1 METKNTYSSVLEQRG
16 NYHPENEYFM
26 IDYIDFD
33 CGSHIRLPFLRK
45 EQMVEVC
52 SEVMEAISEGAH
64 IEHFRVL
71 PESFLDM
78 KPFEDMEEVS
88 EEEQQYTQRELLF
101 DKRYQKMAE
110 RFKNNECF
118 FQKNLK

>member
-1 METKNTYSSVLEQRG
+1 MDFKNTFNSVLEQRG

-26 IDYIDFD
+26 VDYMDWD
-33 CGSHIRLPFLRK
+33 NHSHIRLPFLRQ
-45 EQMVEVC
+45 EQMFEVC
-52 SEVMEAISEGAH
+52 FTVAVAIAKGAD
-64 IEHFRVL
+64 IGNFRVM
-71 PESFLDM
+71 PEKFLDM
-78 KPFEDMEEVS
+78 KPFEYMEEVS
-88 EEEQQYTQRELLF
+88 EEEQHYTQRELLF

>member
-1 METKNTYSSVLEQRG
+1 METKTFNSVLEQRG
-16 NYHPENEYFM
+16 IYHPENEYFM
-26 IDYIDFD
+26 VDYLDKD
-33 CGSHIRLPFLRK
+33 CGSYIRLPFLRQ

-52 SEVMEAISEGAH
+52 SEVLAAISEGAH

-101 DKRYQKMAE
+101 DKRYQNMAE